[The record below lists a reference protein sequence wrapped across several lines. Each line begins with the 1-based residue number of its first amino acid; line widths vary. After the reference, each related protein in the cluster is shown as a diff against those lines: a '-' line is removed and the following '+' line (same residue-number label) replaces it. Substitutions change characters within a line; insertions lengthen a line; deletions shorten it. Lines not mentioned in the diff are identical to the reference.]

1 MKKTF
6 FRFSLLFNTLVL
18 SCISVFAS
26 EGLDPI
32 LVLNKLESIENKFE
46 KEILSLSEEI
56 EILRENQR
64 LNSEKITEL
73 LQMIE
78 INQSSSKKTTQS
90 TSTSQNTK
98 STKFFGDGKNAF
110 VLGEYEKSIELF
122 LAHLET
128 SPSSLSTTDTLL
140 WLGRAYFYSGS
151 FLNSKDSYLE
161 YQSMG
166 QDHPKLADSLYE
178 LSKVLIEL
186 DENVQAKLLLD
197 KMLSEYPSHPLS
209 SKAST
214 LLQNL

>member
-1 MKKTF
+1 MKIQVYRCTF
-6 FRFSLLFNTLVL
+6 FLLSLLLSSSLV
-18 SCISVFAS
+18 AN
-26 EGLDPI
+26 EGLNLDLAI
-32 LVLNKLESIENKFE
+32 LKINKEVKTLNS
-46 KEILSLSEEI
+46 EILALKDEI

-78 INQSSSKKTTQS
+78 INQSTSKKTVQS
-90 TSTSQNTK
+90 TSTNTNTE
-98 STKFFGDGKNAF
+98 SAKFFGDGKNAF
-110 VLGEYEKSIELF
+110 ILGDYEKSIELF

-128 SPSSLSTTDTLL
+128 SPSSLSKTDTLL

-151 FLNSKDSYLE
+151 FSNSKDSYLE

-166 QDHPKLADSLYE
+166 QDHPKFADSLYE
-178 LSKVLIEL
+178 LSRVLIEL

-197 KMLSEYPSHPLS
+197 EMLSEYPGHSLS
-209 SKAST
+209 SKASA

>member
-1 MKKTF
+1 MKIQVYRCTF
-6 FRFSLLFNTLVL
+6 FLLSLLL
-18 SCISVFAS
+18 SSSVAAN
-26 EGLDPI
+26 EGLNLDLAI
-32 LVLNKLESIENKFE
+32 LKINKEVKTLNS
-46 KEILSLSEEI
+46 EILALKDEI

-78 INQSSSKKTTQS
+78 INQSSNKKTVQS
-90 TSTSQNTK
+90 TSTTQNTK
-98 STKFFGDGKNAF
+98 PAKFFGDGKNAF
-110 VLGEYEKSIELF
+110 VLGDYKKSIELF

-128 SPSSLSTTDTLL
+128 SPSSLSKTDTLL

-166 QDHPKLADSLYE
+166 QGHPKFADSLYE
-178 LSKVLIEL
+178 LSRVLIEL

-197 KMLSEYPSHPLS
+197 KMLSEYPGHTLS
-209 SKAST
+209 SKASA
-214 LLQNL
+214 LIQNL